1 MEYVSPLDESRREP
15 HPLAARPPDLR
26 GRHVVLLDISK
37 ARGAEFLD
45 AVERLLA
52 DRGAQTSRHAK
63 PTFSRPAPAALVEE
77 LTREA
82 DLVVEGLAD

>member
-1 MEYVSPLDESRREP
+1 V
-15 HPLAARPPDLR
+15 
-26 GRHVVLLDISK
+26 
-37 ARGAEFLD
+37 
-45 AVERLLA
+45 
-52 DRGAQTSRHAK
+52 K